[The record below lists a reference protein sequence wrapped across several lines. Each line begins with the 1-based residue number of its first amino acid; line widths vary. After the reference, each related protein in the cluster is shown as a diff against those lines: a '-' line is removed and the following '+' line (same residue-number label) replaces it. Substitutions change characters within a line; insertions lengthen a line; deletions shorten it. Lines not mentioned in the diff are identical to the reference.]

1 MYLSLV
7 YQSKLKTG
15 GRRQKGERRESDTT
29 PTCRDL
35 VTDLDPPAF
44 NKRLCQMF
52 QNRVIEMAFSRKPPL
67 VPTPKAREPKLNPY
81 GSPDSRHAPANYQ

>member
-29 PTCRDL
+29 PSSDL

-52 QNRVIEMAFSRKPPL
+52 QNRVIEMAFSRKWPL
-67 VPTPKAREPKLNPY
+67 VPTPKAREPKLNHY